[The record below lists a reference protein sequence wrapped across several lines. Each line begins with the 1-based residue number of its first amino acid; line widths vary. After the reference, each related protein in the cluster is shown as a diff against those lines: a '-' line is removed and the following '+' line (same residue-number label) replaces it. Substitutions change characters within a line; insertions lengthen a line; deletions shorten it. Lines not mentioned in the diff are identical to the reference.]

1 MEGKKL
7 LKNSILRIEK
17 SLDETNKLINAGY
30 AEDVYDDAKIKLIN
44 IMEDVEELY
53 FLLKEKGFII

>member
-1 MEGKKL
+1 MKGKEL

-30 AEDVYDDAKIKLIN
+30 VEDVYDDAKIKLIN

-53 FLLKEKGFII
+53 FLLKEKGYII

>member
-1 MEGKKL
+1 MKGKEL

-17 SLDETNKLINAGY
+17 SLDETSKLINAGY

-53 FLLKEKGFII
+53 FLLKEKGYII

>member
-1 MEGKKL
+1 MKGKEL

-53 FLLKEKGFII
+53 FLLKEKGSII

>member
-1 MEGKKL
+1 MKGKKL

-53 FLLKEKGFII
+53 FLLKEKGYII

>member
-1 MEGKKL
+1 MKGKEL

-53 FLLKEKGFII
+53 FLLKEKGYII

>member
-17 SLDETNKLINAGY
+17 SLDETSKLINAGY

-53 FLLKEKGFII
+53 FLLKEKGYII